1 MSVLANLQYAWN
13 LAKDSVLAW
22 MDDYA
27 PSMGAALAFYTV
39 FSVGPLL
46 IIVIAVAGLVFG
58 DAAAQGEVVAQ
69 IRQVLGDEGAVA
81 IQGLLKSVSEPA
93 HGIIATVVSLATLLL
108 GATTVLAELQS
119 ALDRIWKVPATK
131 QPGGF
136 WTLISVRLWALG
148 MVLGRGFLLLVSLV
162 ISAAL
167 AALGKWWA
175 GWFGGWQLL
184 LQIINFGVSFAL
196 ITVAFAM
203 IYKFLPRVG
212 VAWRDVWIGAALT
225 ALLFTVGK
233 FLIGLY
239 LGRSSVASGF
249 GAAGSLVVLL
259 VWVYYS
265 AQIFLMGAEFTWVSA
280 QRRGSRAAQPKPTAP
295 GTPMQSHGMPVP
307 SSVAGA
313 IRVDGGSQ
321 FSQRNWMNR
330 LVIVMGL
337 SVLGAAVLRQLG
349 AFVRSHIFSKN
360 KKPVIGGQSCGW
372 TPPITGL
379 LCKID

>member
-1 MSVLANLQYAWN
+1 MNVLPNLTYAWN
-13 LAKDSVLAW
+13 LAKDSALAW

-46 IIVIAVAGLVFG
+46 IIVIAVASLVFG

-69 IRQVLGDEGAVA
+69 IRQVLGEEGAVA

-148 MVLGRGFLLLVSLV
+148 MVLGLGFLLLVSLV

-203 IYKFLPRVG
+203 IYKFLPRAG

-313 IRVDGGSQ
+313 IRVDGGSK

-330 LVIVMGL
+330 LVMVMGL
-337 SVLGAAVLRQLG
+337 SVLGAAVIRQLG
-349 AFVRSHIFSKN
+349 AFIRRSAAQRG
-360 KKPVIGGQSCGW
+360 KK
-372 TPPITGL
+372 
-379 LCKID
+379 